1 MYLTYVLIL
10 YHNGSENNYESPFSY
25 VWLVERLSA
34 KLKGLSLSLSLSEI
48 LTIFSD
54 FLSTSHI
61 FPIYENVFAN
71 FLTFSTFI

>member
-1 MYLTYVLIL
+1 MDQRII
-10 YHNGSENNYESPFSY
+10 ESPFSD
-25 VWLVERLSA
+25 VWLVEKLSA
-34 KLKGLSLSLSLSEI
+34 KLKGLSLSLSEI

>member
-10 YHNGSENNYESPFSY
+10 YHNGSQNNYESPFSD
-25 VWLVERLSA
+25 VWLVEKLSA
-34 KLKGLSLSLSLSEI
+34 KLKGLSLSLSEI

>member
-10 YHNGSENNYESPFSY
+10 HHNGSENNYESPFSD
-25 VWLVERLSA
+25 VWLVEKLSA
-34 KLKGLSLSLSLSEI
+34 KLKGLSLSLSEI

>member
-10 YHNGSENNYESPFSY
+10 YHNGSENNYESPFSD
-25 VWLVERLSA
+25 VWLVEKLSA
-34 KLKGLSLSLSLSEI
+34 KLKGLSLSLSEI

-54 FLSTSHI
+54 FLSTSNI

>member
-10 YHNGSENNYESPFSY
+10 HHNGSENNYESPFSD
-25 VWLVERLSA
+25 VWLVEKLSA
-34 KLKGLSLSLSLSEI
+34 KLKGLSLSLSEI

-71 FLTFSTFI
+71 FLTFSTFN

>member
-10 YHNGSENNYESPFSY
+10 HHNGSENNYESPFSD
-25 VWLVERLSA
+25 VWLVEKLSA
-34 KLKGLSLSLSLSEI
+34 KLKGLSLSLREI

-71 FLTFSTFI
+71 FLTFSTFN

>member
-10 YHNGSENNYESPFSY
+10 YHNGSENNYESPFSD
-25 VWLVERLSA
+25 VWLVEKLSA
-34 KLKGLSLSLSLSEI
+34 KLKGLSLSLSEI

>member
-10 YHNGSENNYESPFSY
+10 YHNGSENNNESPFSD
-25 VWLVERLSA
+25 VWLVEKLSA
-34 KLKGLSLSLSLSEI
+34 KLKGLSLSLSEI

-61 FPIYENVFAN
+61 FVFAN

>member
-10 YHNGSENNYESPFSY
+10 YHNGSENNYESPFSD
-25 VWLVERLSA
+25 VWLVEKLSA
-34 KLKGLSLSLSLSEI
+34 KLKGLSLSLSEI
-48 LTIFSD
+48 LIIFSD

>member
-10 YHNGSENNYESPFSY
+10 YHNGSENNHESPFSD
-25 VWLVERLSA
+25 VWLVEKLSA
-34 KLKGLSLSLSLSEI
+34 KLKGLSLSLSEI

>member
-1 MYLTYVLIL
+1 MD
-10 YHNGSENNYESPFSY
+10 HNGSENNYESPFSD
-25 VWLVERLSA
+25 VWLVEKLSA
-34 KLKGLSLSLSLSEI
+34 KLKGLSLSLSEI

>member
-10 YHNGSENNYESPFSY
+10 HHNGSENNYESPFSD
-25 VWLVERLSA
+25 VWLVEKLSA
-34 KLKGLSLSLSLSEI
+34 KLKGLSLSLSEI

-71 FLTFSTFI
+71 FLTFSTIN

>member
-10 YHNGSENNYESPFSY
+10 NHNGSENNYESPFSD
-25 VWLVERLSA
+25 VWLVEKLSA
-34 KLKGLSLSLSLSEI
+34 KLKGLSLSLSEI

>member
-10 YHNGSENNYESPFSY
+10 YHIGSENNYESPFSD
-25 VWLVERLSA
+25 VWLVEKLSA
-34 KLKGLSLSLSLSEI
+34 KLKGLSLSLSEI

>member
-10 YHNGSENNYESPFSY
+10 YHNRSENNYESPFSD
-25 VWLVERLSA
+25 VWLVEKLSA
-34 KLKGLSLSLSLSEI
+34 KLKGLSLSLSEI

>member
-10 YHNGSENNYESPFSY
+10 YHNGSQNNYESLFSD
-25 VWLVERLSA
+25 VWLVEKLSA
-34 KLKGLSLSLSLSEI
+34 KLKGLSLSLSEI

>member
-10 YHNGSENNYESPFSY
+10 YHNGSENNYESPFSD
-25 VWLVERLSA
+25 VWLVEKLSA
-34 KLKGLSLSLSLSEI
+34 KLKGLSLSLSEI

-71 FLTFSTFI
+71 FLIFSTFI

>member
-10 YHNGSENNYESPFSY
+10 HHNGSENNYESLFSD
-25 VWLVERLSA
+25 VWLVEKLSA
-34 KLKGLSLSLSLSEI
+34 KLKGLSLSLSEI

-71 FLTFSTFI
+71 FLIFSTFI

>member
-10 YHNGSENNYESPFSY
+10 YHNGSENNYESPFSD
-25 VWLVERLSA
+25 VWLVEKLSA
-34 KLKGLSLSLSLSEI
+34 KLKGLSLSLSKI

>member
-10 YHNGSENNYESPFSY
+10 YHNGSENNYESLFSD
-25 VWLVERLSA
+25 VWLVEKLSA
-34 KLKGLSLSLSLSEI
+34 KLKGLSLSLSEI

>member
-10 YHNGSENNYESPFSY
+10 YHNGSENNYESPFSD
-25 VWLVERLSA
+25 VWLVEKLSA
-34 KLKGLSLSLSLSEI
+34 KLKGLSLSLSEI

-71 FLTFSTFI
+71 FLTFSKFI